1 MNAEEYIKS
10 QLDGTF
16 VKWLGLA
23 SYETQGAGYP
33 FKEITVPKDFVPP
46 MCRPKSEEASR
57 VAVPPR
63 VRKSPRASAPRGHRA
78 ARVFDERER
87 ILIRNWMNEG
97 VSQMEI
103 VARLRCGRDTF
114 GRYLKEIRGA

>member
-1 MNAEEYIKS
+1 MNAEQYIKS

-23 SYETQGAGYP
+23 SYETQGAGYA

-46 MCRPKSEEASR
+46 MCRPKCEEAPKVVTPQR
-57 VAVPPR
+57 IRKPPR
-63 VRKSPRASAPRGHRA
+63 ATGPRGHRA
-78 ARVFDERER
+78 ARVFDEQER
-87 ILIRNWMNEG
+87 ISIRNWMNAG

-114 GRYLKEIRGA
+114 GRYLKELRSK